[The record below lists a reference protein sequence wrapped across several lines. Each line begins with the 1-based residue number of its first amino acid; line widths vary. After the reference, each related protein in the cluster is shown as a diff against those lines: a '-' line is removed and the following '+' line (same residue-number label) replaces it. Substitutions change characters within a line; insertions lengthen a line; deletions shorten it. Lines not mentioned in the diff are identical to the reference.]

1 MKTRKSRPM
10 TVTAICTILLGCILF
25 CSLFVFAACGMEQST
40 AVTIPEVSVSQLSQ
54 NTSEDYL
61 SVPYLSQESIMPTG
75 CELVCAVMV
84 LNYYGIDISV
94 DTFVDNYVAME
105 PIFVNENG
113 ILQEP
118 NPNKAFVGN
127 PRNYASYGCY
137 ASVVTEA
144 MNLASNSSNAYN
156 TTGLS
161 LDQLTERYIENRI
174 PVLVWVTINMAPSR
188 SGDSWYVEESGTM
201 FTWTAGEHCMVL
213 VGADATGYYLL
224 DPYNSNGLI
233 YCDKEAV
240 AQRHSELGYQSVV
253 YLPS

>member
-10 TVTAICTILLGCILF
+10 TVTAICAVLFGCILF

-40 AVTIPEVSVSQLSQ
+40 TVTIPEVSVSQSSQ

-61 SVPYLSQESIMPTG
+61 PVSYLSQETIMPTG
-75 CELVCAVMV
+75 CELVSAVMV

-94 DTFVDNYVAME
+94 DTFVDNYVTME

-113 ILQEP
+113 TLQGP

-137 ASVVTEA
+137 APVVTEA
-144 MNLASNSSNAYN
+144 MNLASNSNNAHN

-161 LDQLTERYIENRI
+161 LAQLTEQYIENRI

-201 FTWTAGEHCMVL
+201 FTWISGEHCMVL
-213 VGADATGYYLL
+213 VGADETGYYLL

-233 YCDKEAV
+233 YCEKEAV
-240 AQRHSELGYQSVV
+240 AQRHAELGYQSVV